1 MGLHC
6 RLACFLAGRTVRY
19 RPGER
24 TGVVVPYLGRG
35 RGVVVPYLGRGRRAA
50 LPAPTLVWLRTEVQ
64 KRDEG
69 SLGPVA
75 ETVQRKGHVLEREAE
90 VVRGKIGAVAA
101 VKECRADPVLPDRRR
116 PSRVGS

>member
-1 MGLHC
+1 MWFMGLHC

-24 TGVVVPYLGRG
+24 TVVVVPYLGRD
-35 RGVVVPYLGRGRRAA
+35 RRAA

-64 KRDEG
+64 RWEEG

-90 VVRGKIGAVAA
+90 VVH
-101 VKECRADPVLPDRRR
+101 
-116 PSRVGS
+116 SRKLKFAN

>member
-1 MGLHC
+1 MAL
-6 RLACFLAGRTVRY
+6 
-19 RPGER
+19 
-24 TGVVVPYLGRG
+24 PYLGRD
-35 RGVVVPYLGRGRRAA
+35 RRAA

-90 VVRGKIGAVAA
+90 VVH
-101 VKECRADPVLPDRRR
+101 
-116 PSRVGS
+116 SRKLKFAN